1 MDYDEPNNIR
11 LKNKPQSPHFT
22 EGVSGREIWSWA
34 MYDFANSGYTTVVIT
49 AIFNAYFVSV
59 IANNEDWGTFAWTA
73 SLAVSYLLIML
84 SAPALGAYAD
94 AYAVKKPLLL
104 ITTVGCVV
112 FTALLCLAG
121 PGDLWLAV
129 TLIILTNFFF
139 GSGENLIAAFLPE
152 LAKNESIGKV
162 SGWGWG
168 LGYLGGL
175 FTLGCC
181 LAYVTWAQAQGHET
195 SQYVPVTMII
205 TAVIFAIAS
214 LPTFLFLEERAQP
227 QPHRHGRRI
236 VHESFSR
243 LTDTLRHVRDYRDLM
258 RFLVCLV
265 FYQAGIQTVIALAA
279 IYAQQAMGFNTQE
292 TLLLIL
298 LVNITAALGAFAF
311 GHIQDR
317 LGHLLTIGLTLT
329 GWIIMILLVWL
340 AEERVMFW
348 TAANLAGLCLGASQS
363 AGRALVGLFSPVS
376 RRAEFFGLW
385 GLAVKLSSILGP
397 LTYGWVSWISQ
408 GDHRL
413 AMLITGSYFIIGL
426 LILTR
431 VNVIRGQQAA
441 KHDPATV

>member
-1 MDYDEPNNIR
+1 M
-11 LKNKPQSPHFT
+11 F
-22 EGVSGREIWSWA
+22 
-34 MYDFANSGYTTVVIT
+34 DFANSGYTTVVIT
-49 AIFNAYFVSV
+49 AIFNAYFVAV

-73 SLAVSYLLIML
+73 ALAVSYLLVIL
-84 SAPALGAYAD
+84 TAPALGAYAD

-104 ITTVGCVV
+104 ATTAGCVV
-112 FTALLCLAG
+112 FTALLCLAE
-121 PGDLWLAV
+121 PGDLWLAI

-181 LAYVTWAQAQGHET
+181 LAYVTWAQAHGHET
-195 SQYVPVTMII
+195 SQYIPVTMVI

-214 LPTFLFLEERAQP
+214 LPTFIYLKERAQP
-227 QPHRHGRRI
+227 QPHRYGHHI
-236 VHESFSR
+236 VYESFSR
-243 LTDTLRHVRDYRDLM
+243 LRDTLDHVRHYQDLM
-258 RFLVCLV
+258 RFLICLV

-279 IYAQQAMGFNTQE
+279 IYAQQAMGFDTQE
-292 TLLLIL
+292 TLLLVL

-311 GHIQDR
+311 GHIQDK
-317 LGHLLTIGLTLT
+317 LGHLLTIALTLV
-329 GWIIMILLVWL
+329 GWIIMILMAWF
-340 AEERVMFW
+340 AEDRAIFW
-348 TAANLAGLCLGASQS
+348 AAANLAGLCLGASQS

-397 LTYGWVSWISQ
+397 LTYGWVSWVSQ

-441 KHDPATV
+441 KHDPKTVRT

>member
-1 MDYDEPNNIR
+1 M
-11 LKNKPQSPHFT
+11 F
-22 EGVSGREIWSWA
+22 
-34 MYDFANSGYTTVVIT
+34 DFANSGYTTVIIT
-49 AIFNAYFVSV
+49 AIFNAYFVAV

-73 SLAVSYLLIML
+73 SLAVSYMLIIL
-84 SAPALGAYAD
+84 TAPALGAYAD

-104 ITTVGCVV
+104 ATTAGCIV
-112 FTALLCLAG
+112 FTALLYYAG
-121 PGDLWLAV
+121 PGDLWLAII
-129 TLIILTNFFF
+129 LIILTNFFF

-152 LAKNESIGKV
+152 LAKDQSIGKV

-181 LAYVTWAQAQGHET
+181 LVYVTWAQAQGHET

-205 TAVIFAIAS
+205 TAAIFAVAS
-214 LPTFLFLEERAQP
+214 LPTFLYLKERAQP

-236 VHESFSR
+236 VYESFSR
-243 LTDTLRHVRDYRDLM
+243 LRDTLKHVRHYQDLM

-279 IYAQQAMGFNTQE
+279 IYAQQAMGFDTQE

-311 GHIQDR
+311 GHIQDK
-317 LGHLLTIGLTLT
+317 LGHLLTIALTLV
-329 GWIIMILLVWL
+329 GWIIMILMAWA
-340 AEERVMFW
+340 AEDRAMFW
-348 TAANLAGLCLGASQS
+348 AAANLAGLCLGASQS
-363 AGRALVGLFSPVS
+363 AGRALVGLFSPVT

-426 LILTR
+426 LILAR
-431 VNVIRGQQAA
+431 INVVRGQLAA
-441 KHDPATV
+441 QHDPTTT